1 MTRFGK
7 PDYFIT
13 PPRDANA
20 LQTPRQRKMI
30 LTTCAACA
38 APLAHTAPRCVR
50 CHTRYCHATCQH
62 DHWRRGHKQIC
73 KKIHRAGNAEQYYA
87 DKKYKEAV
95 AVAVEACA
103 ADTKGQTCYICENAS
118 QDDQREAV
126 AVLADTT
133 KTRRRIFGA
142 NHPYT
147 VDALRMQ
154 ERAKM
159 RLEDVDAP
167 PA

>member
-1 MTRFGK
+1 MFAVR
-7 PDYFIT
+7 YEI
-13 PPRDANA
+13 
-20 LQTPRQRKMI
+20 LQI
-30 LTTCAACA
+30 GL
-38 APLAHTAPRCVR
+38 
-50 CHTRYCHATCQH
+50 
-62 DHWRRGHKQIC
+62 
-73 KKIHRAGNAEQYYA
+73 E
-87 DKKYKEAV
+87 KYSE
-95 AVAVEACA
+95 
-103 ADTKGQTCYICENAS
+103 IIFSSENAS